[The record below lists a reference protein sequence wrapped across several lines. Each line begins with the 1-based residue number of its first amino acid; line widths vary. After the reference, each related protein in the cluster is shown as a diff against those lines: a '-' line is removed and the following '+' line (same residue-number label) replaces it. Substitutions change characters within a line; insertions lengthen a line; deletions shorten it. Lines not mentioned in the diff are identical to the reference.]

1 MINKD
6 FYPTPVS
13 LIKKMIKNI
22 DLNNKYILEP
32 SAGKGDI
39 CDYIK
44 SINERAKIDCVEIE
58 EELRMILNN
67 KKYNVIHDDFL
78 TFETSKKYDFIIAN
92 FPFSNGD
99 EHLLKSIELLERNGG
114 ALICLV
120 NAETIKN
127 TYSNIRKSIK
137 EKLDKNNAIIKFLE
151 GEFEN
156 AERKT
161 NVEVALIMVEIEKEK
176 DISLILDSLKKSDEI
191 KRYTSNNCLIEN
203 EPIKKLISMF
213 NYELKAGETIIREYH
228 NIKPLLQDSFKSDY
242 KNCIL
247 ELNVKGDR
255 YSSDNLLNNFL
266 FELRKKYWKLLLRS
280 GDFIKDYTQNIIS
293 DIESK
298 IEELGDYDF
307 TTFNINNLEKEM
319 NSKII
324 EGIEKSILKLF
335 DDLSYK
341 YSYNDDFGNNIHYY
355 NGWKTNKAH
364 KINNKVIIPFYT
376 LRRYNNEQEI
386 SWENKRKINDMVKV
400 FNYLSRERS
409 KNIELLSTSKSECA
423 NEEKD
428 FRNIDYIFFDIT
440 FYKKGTA
447 HIKFKDLELLEKFN
461 IYGSMKKG
469 WLPPSYGKKK
479 YQDMDI
485 DEKKVI
491 DEFNGGEEEYNKVI
505 LDNKFYIV
513 DENKKLLN

>member
-6 FYPTPVS
+6 FYPTPIT
-13 LIKKMIKNI
+13 LIKKMIKDI
-22 DLNNKYILEP
+22 DFNNKYILEP

-44 SINERAKIDCVEIE
+44 SINERAKIDCIEIE
-58 EELRMILNN
+58 EELRMILNS

-78 TFETSKKYDFIIAN
+78 TFNTSKRFDFIIAN

-127 TYSNIRKSIK
+127 SYSNIRKVIK
-137 EKLDKNNAIIKFLE
+137 EKLNKNNAIIEFLE

-161 NVEVALIMVEIEKEK
+161 NVEVSLIMVEIKKEKE
-176 DISLILDSLKKSDEI
+176 ISLILDSLKKSEEI
-191 KRYTSNNCLIEN
+191 KNYNTNNSLVEN

-213 NYELKAGETIIREYH
+213 DYESKAGEIIISEYYKL
-228 NIKPLLQDSFKSDY
+228 KPLLQDSFNSDY

-255 YSSDNLLNNFL
+255 YSSDDLLNNFL
-266 FELRKKYWKLLLRS
+266 FELRKKYWRLLLRNEK
-280 GDFIKDYTQNIIS
+280 FIKDYTQNIIS

-298 IEELGDYDF
+298 IEDLGNYDF
-307 TTFNINNLEKEM
+307 TIFNINNLEKEM

-324 EGIEKSILKLF
+324 DGIEKSILKLF

-341 YSYNDDFGNNIHYY
+341 YSYNKDFGDNIHYY

-376 LRRYNNEQEI
+376 SRGYDNTQEI
-386 SWENKRKINDMVKV
+386 SWENKRKISDMVKV
-400 FNYLSRERS
+400 FNYLSRER
-409 KNIELLSTSKSECA
+409 KQNIELLSTSKSEYA
-423 NEEKD
+423 NKEKD
-428 FRNIDYIFFDIT
+428 FRNLDYIYFDIT

-469 WLPPSYGKKK
+469 WLPPFYGKKK

-485 DEKKVI
+485 DEKEVVN
-491 DEFNGGEEEYNKVI
+491 EFQGEDEYNKII
-505 LDNKFYIV
+505 LNKEFYII
-513 DENKKLLN
+513 DDNMKLLE